1 MSPRGALPQ
10 HKICSKTSTTS
21 TKSRSNTVKEM
32 ALCISSTT
40 LAFFVAA
47 SVLIVNLPTLPSNK
61 SLTPGPPSRRLTYL
75 GPARRPAGIP
85 QGASRLESRPDDGK
99 ELVRQRPD
107 GSEPDP
113 RSLLREHRPARSPLL
128 PSHGGEPTH
137 RRVASLRFEFNLSAL
152 EQTATSPPAAS
163 EPSYKI
169 LRISTTTAGGALDG
183 RDGNPAALI
192 PYWSPCSSAARART
206 PGIGTRVFKL
216 GSFTR
221 PTRARA
227 SPPTSTALFRS
238 MRARV

>member
-1 MSPRGALPQ
+1 MNLTLGLSSENTALPD
-10 HKICSKTSTTS
+10 HHYYHHMVES
-21 TKSRSNTVKEM
+21 
-32 ALCISSTT
+32 
-40 LAFFVAA
+40 
-47 SVLIVNLPTLPSNK
+47 LPT
-61 SLTPGPPSRRLTYL
+61 G
-75 GPARRPAGIP
+75 
-85 QGASRLESRPDDGK
+85 ES
-99 ELVRQRPD
+99 
-107 GSEPDP
+107 
-113 RSLLREHRPARSPLL
+113 
-128 PSHGGEPTH
+128 
-137 RRVASLRFEFNLSAL
+137 ASLRFEFNLSAL
-152 EQTATSPPAAS
+152 EQTATSSPAAS